1 MRIWGGR
8 GARQVCGWGEG
19 ECGYGGRGA
28 SGGLSGVWLGVRRG
42 CGWGGPEGA
51 SGVRLWLGVAWGADL
66 VRMTVPVSF
75 WRLDGTEVLCFRRWE
90 EVRGCIDDRIRIF
103 LALLDAL
110 GVTPV

>member
-1 MRIWGGR
+1 MRLGDCLG
-8 GARQVCGWGEG
+8 CGWGCVGGVAGEG
-19 ECGYGGRGA
+19 LR
-28 SGGLSGVWLGVRRG
+28 VRRG

-75 WRLDGTEVLCFRRWE
+75 WSLDGTEVLCFRRWE